1 MSFIMN
7 CLQPDAVMMLFVAV
21 ISLVGYGF
29 PGYRGR
35 GESGGGFFWL
45 IWLIVG
51 ILALASWVRLVL

>member
-1 MSFIMN
+1 MSFLMN
-7 CLQPDAVMMLFVAV
+7 CLKPDAVMMLFVAV

-35 GESGGGFFWL
+35 ANGGFFWL

-51 ILALASWVRLVL
+51 ILALVSWVILVAT

>member
-1 MSFIMN
+1 MSFLTN
-7 CLQPDAVMMLFVAV
+7 CLKPDAVMMLFVAV

-35 GESGGGFFWL
+35 VNGGFIWL

-51 ILALASWVRLVL
+51 ILALVSWIILVIT

>member
-1 MSFIMN
+1 MHFLMN

-35 GESGGGFFWL
+35 DTLGLTWLLWL
-45 IWLIVG
+45 IIG
-51 ILALASWVRLVL
+51 ILAIVSWFLLVVS